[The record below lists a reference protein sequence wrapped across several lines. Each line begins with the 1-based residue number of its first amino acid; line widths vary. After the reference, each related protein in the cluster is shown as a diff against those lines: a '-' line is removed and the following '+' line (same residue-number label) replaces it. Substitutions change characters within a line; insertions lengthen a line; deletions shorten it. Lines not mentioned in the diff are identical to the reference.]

1 MLGNGDLRELALD
14 KSAENNIA
22 GNPDRIAVIGAG
34 ISGIT
39 AAWLL
44 SRRYCVTLI
53 EKESRLGGHAYTH
66 HLDSGPDKGIPVDM
80 GFIVLN
86 DRNYPTLETL
96 FSQWGVRT
104 QNSDMSFGFEDKE
117 SGFYYSSDVP
127 GGLFARQ
134 KNLISP
140 AFWFLVRDIFRF
152 NRIARKELKAG
163 LGNLTLGQFLDKH
176 RFSKAYIDFHM
187 VPISAAVWSTPSENI
202 LDFPAEAILRF
213 YDHHGLLTLAD
224 RPQWRTVVGGSV
236 SYVQAFEKQFQ
247 GSVKKNS
254 PVLHVKRMQDTIK
267 VTFEDHTEMNYDKVV
282 LATHADI
289 SRRLLVNPEPEESR
303 ILNKWTYTQNHITL
317 HSDRSVMPP
326 KERAWASW
334 SYVKMS
340 PKQQTLAINMSYYMN
355 RLQRLKTKKKYFVTL
370 NGDPWIDSIQQIK
383 SVVFDHP
390 CYTFDSLSTHK
401 ELDGINGK
409 NRIFYCGAYCG
420 YGFHEDGAR
429 SGVAVAQ
436 KLGVEL

>member
-1 MLGNGDLRELALD
+1 LD
-14 KSAENNIA
+14 KSAEKNVSA
-22 GNPDRIAVIGAG
+22 NPDRIAVIGAG

-44 SRRYCVTLI
+44 SRRYLVTLI
-53 EKESRLGGHAYTH
+53 EKESRLGGHAHTH
-66 HLDSGPDKGIPVDM
+66 FLDSGPDRGTPIDM

-86 DRNYPTLETL
+86 DRNYPILLNL

-117 SGFYYSSDVP
+117 SGFYYSSDIP
-127 GGLFARQ
+127 CGLFARRI
-134 KNLISP
+134 NLISP
-140 AFWFLVRDIFRF
+140 LFWRLMLDVFRF

-163 LGNLTLGQFLDKH
+163 LSHLTLGQFLEKH
-176 RFSKAYIDFHM
+176 GFSKAYVDFHI

-202 LDFPAEAILRF
+202 LDFPAEAIIRF
-213 YDHHGLLTLAD
+213 YDHHGLLTLTN
-224 RPQWRTVVGGSV
+224 RPQWKTV
-236 SYVQAFEKQFQ
+236 
-247 GSVKKNS
+247 
-254 PVLHVKRMQDTIK
+254 VKRMNDKIK
-267 VTFEDHTEMNYDKVV
+267 VTFGDQTQMDFDKIV

-289 SRRLLVNPEPEESR
+289 SRCLLVNPEPEESR
-303 ILNKWTYTQNHITL
+303 ILDKWTYTKNHITL
-317 HSDRSVMPP
+317 HSDMQVMPP
-326 KERAWASW
+326 KETAWASW
-334 SYVKMS
+334 SYVNMS
-340 PKQQTLAINMSYYMN
+340 RRQQALEINMSYYMN
-355 RLQRLKTKKKYFVTL
+355 RLQRLKTANNYFVTL
-370 NGDPWIDSIQQIK
+370 NGDTWIDSNQRIK
-383 SVVFDHP
+383 SIVFDHP

-401 ELDGINGK
+401 ELNAINGK